1 MGVLGGY
8 SYWKVVLEFLFG
20 HPKCHFWYP
29 PKRPKWVHPPGIRTF
44 SSTSTG
50 TSISTTLEEN
60 NGQSGAAVHSPLY
73 NKTSWCGSVPLITV
87 IIILSKFNPIFC
99 SVLPHKSDLKPTRGL
114 IVPGKCKKLDNNP
127 NIAKGTTAPRVEWFL
142 HKSWSNPSSESWV
155 NDQISTKHQHL
166 D

>member
-1 MGVLGGY
+1 MHRLHDVWQFSETSL
-8 SYWKVVLEFLFG
+8 KHRIVNKTDIA
-20 HPKCHFWYP
+20 HPQRWVSPIFRTP
-29 PKRPKWVHPPGIRTF
+29 QQQVHPPGIRTF

-114 IVPGKCKKLDNNP
+114 IVPVLMWYSCCTICKVNKTISDGG
-127 NIAKGTTAPRVEWFL
+127 ITVDFWFIKV
-142 HKSWSNPSSESWV
+142 HTSN
-155 NDQISTKHQHL
+155 
-166 D
+166 

>member
-1 MGVLGGY
+1 MKSLRI
-8 SYWKVVLEFLFG
+8 WIRAPFAIFG
-20 HPKCHFWYP
+20 TPQNAQNGSFWVFIAIL
-29 PKRPKWVHPPGIRTF
+29 RVHPLGIRTF

-114 IVPGKCKKLDNNP
+114 IVPVLMWYSCCTICKVNKTISDGG
-127 NIAKGTTAPRVEWFL
+127 ITVDFWIIKVDT
-142 HKSWSNPSSESWV
+142 SN
-155 NDQISTKHQHL
+155 
-166 D
+166 

>member
-1 MGVLGGY
+1 MHRLHDVWQFSETSL
-8 SYWKVVLEFLFG
+8 KHRIVNKTDIA
-20 HPKCHFWYP
+20 HPQRWVSPIFRTP
-29 PKRPKWVHPPGIRTF
+29 QQQVHPPGIRTF

-99 SVLPHKSDLKPTRGL
+99 SVLPHKSDPKPTRGL

-142 HKSWSNPSSESWV
+142 HKSWSNPSSES
-155 NDQISTKHQHL
+155 
-166 D
+166 